1 MWAAYR
7 TLLERRPLA
16 TKALTAGAI
25 MGLGDAMQQ
34 LVIERTHTPAGG
46 VWRYDALRT
55 ARQGAFGVFFIG
67 PVMHKWFAI
76 LDKVVPAS
84 KVGPLVKVGLD
95 QAIIGPLVCFS
106 FFSLMGLMEGQSP
119 AQIEN
124 RLKNHFWPTLVMNWK
139 VWPAIQ
145 LANFYLVPLPLRV
158 LWANLGQFG
167 WSMYLSHQA
176 HKDVDHVPVPAS
188 RDE

>member
-1 MWAAYR
+1 MGEQEKPATKHNNNNMWAAYR

-34 LVIERTHTPAGG
+34 LVIERPHFPAGG

-55 ARQGAFGVFFIG
+55 ARQGAFGVFF
-67 PVMHKWFAI
+67 
-76 LDKVVPAS
+76 
-84 KVGPLVKVGLD
+84 
-95 QAIIGPLVCFS
+95 IGPLVCFS

-124 RLKNHFWPTLVMNWK
+124 RLKNHFWPTLIMNWK

-176 HKDVDHVPVPAS
+176 HKDVDHAPVPAS
-188 RDE
+188 PDE